1 MFKLL
6 AILLLFTLFSCN
18 NTNTYNGK
26 ILNQE
31 NLTNMNFKNKQ
42 VLLQKLGYPSFIDP
56 IDKKFFYHTE
66 KSSRSTVFN
75 KKQEYNLVFVFKFDE
90 EDTIIESNVFDLNKN
105 EEINLV
111 NNETSNEIIKRGLL
125 EKVFGGVGNNTNLPT
140 TP

>member
-6 AILLLFTLFSCN
+6 VFILLFTLFSCN
-18 NTNTYNGK
+18 YTTTYNGK

-66 KSSRSTVFN
+66 KNSRSNVFN
-75 KKQEYNLVFVFKFDE
+75 KKQE
-90 EDTIIESNVFDLNKN
+90 
-105 EEINLV
+105 
-111 NNETSNEIIKRGLL
+111 
-125 EKVFGGVGNNTNLPT
+125 
-140 TP
+140 